1 MKTRDYVYI
10 LCMFFFIVLAYLFFD
25 RGINVRTQEVVRY
38 QESSNLGYKVYLHPN
53 KEYDQE
59 YLNMGNRYVKEL
71 VDKIVV
77 DFNYKSIF
85 DKNVNG
91 FYKYSVVGILH
102 AYLDNI
108 NDSIWDKEYTIN
120 DEKVVVLNQNNEKN
134 IDISS
139 IATIDY
145 DKYEDALSDFSKKY
159 GLSLSGYLEVNVIIN
174 ENLKFNGIEKV
185 INDEKKMSLIIPLS
199 YDTFRITVNNDN
211 NKVDKYHNFNK
222 RNNVNYVLVIIGSIM
237 LAFAISFMALV
248 IREIVN
254 NTSSKTKY
262 MRELNSILKEYDEII
277 VKVKRFYN
285 KKKYNFI
292 YVDSFK
298 ELLDAYYK
306 IENPICFR
314 EIKKN
319 EEAMFMMIDEDS
331 AWIYQMRRG
340 KK

>member
-1 MKTRDYVYI
+1 
-10 LCMFFFIVLAYLFFD
+10 
-25 RGINVRTQEVVRY
+25 
-38 QESSNLGYKVYLHPN
+38 
-53 KEYDQE
+53 
-59 YLNMGNRYVKEL
+59 
-71 VDKIVV
+71 
-77 DFNYKSIF
+77 
-85 DKNVNG
+85 
-91 FYKYSVVGILH
+91 
-102 AYLDNI
+102 
-108 NDSIWDKEYTIN
+108 
-120 DEKVVVLNQNNEKN
+120 
-134 IDISS
+134 
-139 IATIDY
+139 
-145 DKYEDALSDFSKKY
+145 
-159 GLSLSGYLEVNVIIN
+159 
-174 ENLKFNGIEKV
+174 
-185 INDEKKMSLIIPLS
+185 MSLIIPLS

-262 MRELNSILKEYDEII
+262 MRELNSILKEYDQII